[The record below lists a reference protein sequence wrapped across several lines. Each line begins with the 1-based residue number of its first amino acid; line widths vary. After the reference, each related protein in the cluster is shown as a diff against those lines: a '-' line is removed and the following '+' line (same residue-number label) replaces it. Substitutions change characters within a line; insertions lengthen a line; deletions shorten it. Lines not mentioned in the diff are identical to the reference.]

1 MSKQFEYDVF
11 ISYKRDDVKFVKNII
26 EKLQQNELKVWWDE
40 EGIPLGTVFEE
51 KIGTAIRKSKSAL
64 IFFGSNGVGTTQD
77 EEIRVINNEN
87 RERNKVDG
95 ELLRISILLPD
106 VKEVPQSYPFLR
118 TINWINF
125 NNFNDEI
132 AFNRLL
138 SGIPKDHNNQTYKQ
152 TELYQALQRINSSE
166 SKSVEDTLT
175 QIFTKLQQFLSP
187 PEPSTADTFTLYDPE
202 RGDRVAQRMA
212 DVISP
217 SLLPKDEKPELSADE
232 LELLLLSAY
241 LLDICLTPKYG
252 KVSLYHHYLLRKPE
266 EHGLS
271 DQEIED
277 FQKWLDDEP
286 EGVEAP
292 LWQGEG
298 EPDEKTKRLADR
310 LITYYCYD
318 RHKDWSITWIEESLN
333 QEVPD
338 KRVRDNLMLLC
349 KSPYLKNKDKEIAD
363 NPLVTNSNPI
373 QGLRLRYLIAVVQ
386 AANILAFDPV
396 QIPDVILQDYNINS
410 TELIYWWKNDKYVK
424 YPATVS
430 KLKDKS
436 QISLLIYPKKA
447 IIHRASEILA
457 NEMDHVL
464 TDCYKLLEGTDTK
477 NLWDLQIAIQRN
489 IIPDNYEYID
499 GAFRPDTNKILELL
513 SGISLYGDHLYAVR
527 ELLQNAFD
535 AVREEIAYKRLKEIK
550 DVANRQSLNL
560 QHSVNLKIE
569 KDSDGIWLVC
579 TDDGVGMTKDII
591 QNYLLVSGSARQRK
605 IINLERECQKYGFSV
620 GRTGKFGIGVL
631 SYFML
636 AERVVIKTRR
646 SLSPGDDDNHGWK
659 FETEGIGSFGELT
672 NIQKNSHGTEIRLL
686 LKPEVIST
694 VISKKEDSSV
704 QKQEIFKKNL
714 SQENLSEFVSKLKSF
729 LQNVLDYIPCNFN
742 FISDFPEKK
751 LEFKPGWICK
761 KDAFYKEIE
770 KDFTKFLA
778 QWRDSNNSSE
788 EAENFYVSSYREK
801 LKECLKWKIKEGELP
816 NNLGKYRVY
825 LPYFELNNQVS
836 FAFLETAES
845 TEIILKEFKY
855 NHSHFYIVDCKSQ
868 RISWKG
874 MNFSISSHMR
884 NAYTGKRS
892 FSTNMLVTIDLTPY
906 STSHQEINLE
916 VNRNDVKID
925 NSVKERI
932 NIFLTNEFDDFI
944 QEFLNNHKTS
954 PYALLNYQIARKHE
968 ITNSLISDNTS
979 LYWLFKENNQIKW
992 QTLKA
997 PLISDKAH
1005 SNKQDFIWNK
1015 EQINK
1020 PLYVYESD
1028 GQNRYHNRHNNI
1040 SWQVPNI
1047 PPNKIVAQYLS
1058 DKEIEKLSEYRE
1070 TERKFL
1076 QLEDSYFDDDD
1087 KLPNDDD
1094 KLPNSEIINLRFEA
1108 LWIEELSPQS
1118 ERHPLVWTSQF
1129 PPGEWQKLCCVKMDF
1144 FRVWNNHHRLVKA
1157 IDEEGWKWCEK
1168 KLKESYD
1175 NYNEFCKLTEELSN
1189 NESYAAAFLVNL
1201 LQGNFVI
1208 EKRRMNNNLKKEW
1221 DKICNECPDMMKT
1234 LWQLVFKEDITPQN
1248 ATPIYQWEYNELIV
1262 VTPYEWKE
1270 YSKRSDVDTYLP
1282 NPDPEWCITVNL
1294 NEERSN

>member
-550 DVANRQSLNL
+550 DVANRQFLNL

-646 SLSPGDDDNHGWK
+646 SLSPGDDNNNGWK

-672 NIQKNSHGTEIRLL
+672 NIQNNSPGTEIRLL

-694 VISKKEDSSV
+694 VISKKENSPV
-704 QKQEIFKKNL
+704 QEKEIFDKNL
-714 SQENLSEFVSKLKSF
+714 SRENLSKFVSKLRSF

-742 FISDFPEKK
+742 FISDFPEQK
-751 LEFKPGWICK
+751 LEFKPG
-761 KDAFYKEIE
+761 
-770 KDFTKFLA
+770 
-778 QWRDSNNSSE
+778 
-788 EAENFYVSSYREK
+788 
-801 LKECLKWKIKEGELP
+801 
-816 NNLGKYRVY
+816 
-825 LPYFELNNQVS
+825 
-836 FAFLETAES
+836 
-845 TEIILKEFKY
+845 
-855 NHSHFYIVDCKSQ
+855 
-868 RISWKG
+868 
-874 MNFSISSHMR
+874 
-884 NAYTGKRS
+884 
-892 FSTNMLVTIDLTPY
+892 
-906 STSHQEINLE
+906 
-916 VNRNDVKID
+916 
-925 NSVKERI
+925 
-932 NIFLTNEFDDFI
+932 
-944 QEFLNNHKTS
+944 
-954 PYALLNYQIARKHE
+954 
-968 ITNSLISDNTS
+968 
-979 LYWLFKENNQIKW
+979 
-992 QTLKA
+992 
-997 PLISDKAH
+997 
-1005 SNKQDFIWNK
+1005 
-1015 EQINK
+1015 
-1020 PLYVYESD
+1020 
-1028 GQNRYHNRHNNI
+1028 
-1040 SWQVPNI
+1040 
-1047 PPNKIVAQYLS
+1047 
-1058 DKEIEKLSEYRE
+1058 
-1070 TERKFL
+1070 
-1076 QLEDSYFDDDD
+1076 
-1087 KLPNDDD
+1087 
-1094 KLPNSEIINLRFEA
+1094 
-1108 LWIEELSPQS
+1108 
-1118 ERHPLVWTSQF
+1118 
-1129 PPGEWQKLCCVKMDF
+1129 
-1144 FRVWNNHHRLVKA
+1144 
-1157 IDEEGWKWCEK
+1157 
-1168 KLKESYD
+1168 
-1175 NYNEFCKLTEELSN
+1175 
-1189 NESYAAAFLVNL
+1189 
-1201 LQGNFVI
+1201 
-1208 EKRRMNNNLKKEW
+1208 
-1221 DKICNECPDMMKT
+1221 
-1234 LWQLVFKEDITPQN
+1234 
-1248 ATPIYQWEYNELIV
+1248 
-1262 VTPYEWKE
+1262 
-1270 YSKRSDVDTYLP
+1270 
-1282 NPDPEWCITVNL
+1282 
-1294 NEERSN
+1294 